1 MSKLNNKKILLTTGP
16 TREPI
21 DPVRFISNYSSGK
34 MGFALAEEAV
44 QRGAEVLMVKGPTSA
59 PFKNVAVQVIEIQTA
74 AEMYNAVD
82 TNIAGYDIIIYA
94 AAVADYT
101 PKHIAENK
109 IKKNDSE
116 FSLELVKTKD
126 IAFEMGKKKSATQF
140 SVGFALE
147 TNNEE
152 AHALSKLNKKNLDM
166 IVLNSLRDPG
176 AGFQLDT
183 NKISILDKQGNV
195 VKFDTKSKTETAKD
209 ILDYVEKALA

>member
-1 MSKLNNKKILLTTGP
+1 MSKLSNKKILLTTGP

-59 PFKNVAVQVIEIQTA
+59 PFKDATVKVIEIQTA
-74 AEMYNAVD
+74 AEMYDAVNA
-82 TNIAGYDIIIYA
+82 NMEGYDIIIYA

-109 IKKNDSE
+109 IKKNDNE

-126 IAFEMGKKKSATQF
+126 IAYEMGKKKSATQF

-147 TNNEE
+147 TDNEE

-166 IVLNSLRDPG
+166 IVLNSLRDAG
-176 AGFQLDT
+176 AGFQVDT
-183 NKISILDKQGNV
+183 NKITILDKQGNV
-195 VKFDTKSKTETAKD
+195 VKFDTKSKAETAKD
-209 ILDYVEKALA
+209 ILDYVEQMLN

>member
-1 MSKLNNKKILLTTGP
+1 
-16 TREPI
+16 
-21 DPVRFISNYSSGK
+21 
-34 MGFALAEEAV
+34 
-44 QRGAEVLMVKGPTSA
+44 
-59 PFKNVAVQVIEIQTA
+59 
-74 AEMYNAVD
+74 
-82 TNIAGYDIIIYA
+82 
-94 AAVADYT
+94 
-101 PKHIAENK
+101 
-109 IKKNDSE
+109 
-116 FSLELVKTKD
+116 
-126 IAFEMGKKKSATQF
+126 MGKKKSATQF

>member
-59 PFKNVAVQVIEIQTA
+59 PFKNAAVQVIEIQTA

>member
-1 MSKLNNKKILLTTGP
+1 MSKLSNKKILLTTGP

-44 QRGAEVLMVKGPTSA
+44 QRGAEVLMVKGPTYA
-59 PFKNVAVQVIEIQTA
+59 PFKDATVKVIEIQTA
-74 AEMYNAVD
+74 AEMYDAVKA
-82 TNIAGYDIIIYA
+82 NIEGYDIIIYA

-109 IKKNDSE
+109 IKKNDNE

-126 IAFEMGKKKSATQF
+126 IAYEMGKKKSATQF

-147 TNNEE
+147 TDNEE

-166 IVLNSLRDPG
+166 IVLNSLRDAG
-176 AGFQLDT
+176 AGFQVDT
-183 NKISILDKQGNV
+183 NKITILDKKGNV
-195 VKFDTKSKTETAKD
+195 VKFDMKSKAETAKD
-209 ILDYVEKALA
+209 ILDYVEQMLN

>member
-1 MSKLNNKKILLTTGP
+1 MSKLTHKKILLTTGP

-34 MGFALAEEAV
+34 MGFALAAEAV

-59 PFKNVAVQVIEIQTA
+59 PFKDTAVHVIEIQTA
-74 AEMYNAVD
+74 AEMYNAVNA
-82 TNIAGYDIIIYA
+82 NIEGYDIIIYA

-101 PKHIAENK
+101 PKFIAENK

-116 FSLELVKTKD
+116 FSLALVKTKD
-126 IAFEMGKKKSATQF
+126 IAFEMGKKKLVTQF

-147 TNNEE
+147 TDNEE

-166 IVLNSLRDPG
+166 IVLNSLRDAG
-176 AGFQLDT
+176 AGFQLET
-183 NKISILDKQGNV
+183 NTITILDKQGNV

-209 ILDYVEKALA
+209 ILNYVEKMLN